1 VEKLRAAGTEIMIR
15 TTDEMVDTAF
25 HRVQLMDLADLVPEE
40 WMSSSCALGS
50 TPGQNAALIDAWRR
64 R

>member
-1 VEKLRAAGTEIMIR
+1 MIR